1 MHALMNP
8 IPRAGAQ
15 GGAGTIYERI
25 GSEAG
30 VRRLVQAFYDLIE
43 THPAGEPVKLLQ
55 LRGHGIAHARIDQ
68 VNFLSG
74 FFGGP
79 KLYAEKY
86 GHSNVR
92 QIHEHVEIDEAARD
106 SWLACMDMALDQVGA
121 EPALKQEIMHSF
133 TVISNLLVNY

>member
-1 MHALMNP
+1 MMNP
-8 IPRAGAQ
+8 IPRAGPQ
-15 GGAGTIYERI
+15 GGTGTLYERI
-25 GSEAG
+25 GGEAG
-30 VRRLVQAFYDLIE
+30 VRRLVEAFYDLIE

-92 QIHEHVEIDEAARD
+92 HIHAHVEIDEAARD
-106 SWLACMDMALDQVGA
+106 AWLTCMAMAFDQVGA
-121 EPALKQEIMHSF
+121 ESALKQEIMHNF